1 LGQFGRGAKGSE
13 VLDEILHILEVL
25 TPLFTAL
32 IAAVSTHLLHQ
43 RHAREVKKFD
53 IKKHAIFDHFAFYDN
68 MGIRIMTAGKGESRD
83 FYMKKYASTVLGIFR
98 TRLMKLVEE
107 MDTGTE
113 LHLPNVLVEMMSSI
127 KTEVQTANIPL
138 IFYTKIFAKESAQWK
153 LVFDEVSTLQKSDA
167 IDYYSK
173 MLLFFNSVSLL
184 YGNMMLGLELLCN
197 SLNGELDKEIER
209 IEKDNRTFKGSHSQ
223 GGMI

>member
-1 LGQFGRGAKGSE
+1 
-13 VLDEILHILEVL
+13 
-25 TPLFTAL
+25 
-32 IAAVSTHLLHQ
+32 
-43 RHAREVKKFD
+43 
-53 IKKHAIFDHFAFYDN
+53 
-68 MGIRIMTAGKGESRD
+68 
-83 FYMKKYASTVLGIFR
+83 
-98 TRLMKLVEE
+98 MKLVEE